1 MTVSIPVTRPSVL
14 NNTELR
20 TLRIVVGTMIPAS
33 TEYEVP
39 GADDDL
45 IFADIAASIG
55 RDEAA
60 VRVALAELDR
70 LAGESLAGASLAD
83 VPQAA
88 QDEAIARFRETR
100 AALVPVLVALTTRC
114 YYRDDR
120 VMRAIGMEVRPPF
133 PKGFTVDP
141 GDWSLLDPVR
151 ARGPIW
157 RKA

>member
-1 MTVSIPVTRPSVL
+1 MTVNITVARPSVL

-20 TLRIVVGTMIPAS
+20 TLRIVVGIMIPAS

-70 LAGESLAGASLAD
+70 LAGASLAD
-83 VPQAA
+83 VPKAA
-88 QDEAIARFRETR
+88 QDEAITRFRETR
-100 AALVPVLVALTTRC
+100 ASLVPVLVALTTRC

-133 PKGFTVDP
+133 PKGFTVDQ

-157 RKA
+157 RKAY